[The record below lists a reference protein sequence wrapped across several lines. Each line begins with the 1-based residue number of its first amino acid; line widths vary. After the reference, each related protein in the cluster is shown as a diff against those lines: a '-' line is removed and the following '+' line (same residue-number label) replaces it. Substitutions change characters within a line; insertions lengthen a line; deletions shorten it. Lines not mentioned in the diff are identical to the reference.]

1 MSFLSLVHVG
11 AAFVPGGSRALLP
24 PTACQQLTML
34 QTPPYRI
41 VKGRRVYQD
50 GVKEPVARNFQGS
63 CVEEPIDPKAGAVAF
78 AAAAILAYFGFQTEF
93 NRREGPT
100 VGRRRAVTWLAL
112 QSGAAFSLGPQLTN
126 PCSPVNDK
134 YRNK

>member
-1 MSFLSLVHVG
+1 M
-11 AAFVPGGSRALLP
+11 GSRNGLSIEGPNERCTLVDD
-24 PTACQQLTML
+24 
-34 QTPPYRI
+34 I
-41 VKGRRVYQD
+41 D
-50 GVKEPVARNFQGS
+50 WQG
-63 CVEEPIDPKAGAVAF
+63 GAVAF